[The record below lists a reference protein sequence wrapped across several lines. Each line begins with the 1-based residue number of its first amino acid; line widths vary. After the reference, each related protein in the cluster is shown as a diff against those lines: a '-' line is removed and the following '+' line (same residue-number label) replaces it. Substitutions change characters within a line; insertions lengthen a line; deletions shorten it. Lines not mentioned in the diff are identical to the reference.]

1 MHTIDGTLL
10 HSNIGLQYEPIFFSQ
25 LILEGLVDRMIHLW
39 CPNLYHASYYLG
51 EFLCTDL

>member
-1 MHTIDGTLL
+1 MHTIDRTLL